1 MVSVITIAGALRGV
15 PGAAKDGDIL
25 KFPLFTSSVKTS
37 PCIEDKSEPLEGDR
51 DRLRGKVIGSRY
63 WGTLGS
69 FVGAGGEPDGVEV
82 LGDLEG
88 VLGTITD
95 TLSFLGINSRLF
107 S

>member
-1 MVSVITIAGALRGV
+1 M
-15 PGAAKDGDIL
+15 
-25 KFPLFTSSVKTS
+25 
-37 PCIEDKSEPLEGDR
+37 EDKSEPLEGDR
-51 DRLRGKVIGSRY
+51 DRLRGKVIGPRY
-63 WGTLGS
+63 WCAFGG

-95 TLSFLGINSRLF
+95 TLSLFVGINSRLF